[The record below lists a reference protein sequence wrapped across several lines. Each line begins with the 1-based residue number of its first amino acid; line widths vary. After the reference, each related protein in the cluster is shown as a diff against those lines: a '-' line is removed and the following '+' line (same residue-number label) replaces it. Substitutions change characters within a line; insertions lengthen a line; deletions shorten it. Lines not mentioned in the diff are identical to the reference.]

1 MKQIIGAIALLC
13 LWLGQASANPDYW
26 RHEWPKTDFSQHSVP
41 LSDILSG
48 GPLRDGIPPIDNP
61 SFKPVSEI
69 EGLAATEPVI
79 GLAINGKARAYP
91 LRILMRHEIVNDELG
106 GAPISVTFCP
116 LCNAAMV
123 FDRRVG
129 DKVLD
134 FGTTGKLRNSDLVMW
149 DRQTE
154 SWWQQFLG
162 EAIVGSMTGTKLK
175 ALPARLESW
184 ANYTKR
190 FPAGE
195 VLSPDGRFASM
206 ETYCCN
212 PYGGYD
218 TQAGPYPHFL
228 SVDMPKGIPAMLRVV
243 SLEDKREAWSMAL
256 LREKKEIKLPNGVT
270 LRWTAGQNSALDTS
284 QISRGRDVGNVTAT
298 KFGPDGLID
307 VPYFVDFAFAYHVF
321 FPDRKI
327 HVE

>member
-1 MKQIIGAIALLC
+1 MKQLISVIALVC
-13 LWLGQASANPDYW
+13 LSAGYALANSEFW
-26 RHEWPKTDFSQHSVP
+26 SQEWPKTDFTKHSVP
-41 LSDILSG
+41 LTDILSG
-48 GPLRDGIPPIDNP
+48 GPPRDGIPPIDHP
-61 SFKPVSEI
+61 AFKPVDKI
-69 EGLAATEPVI
+69 NALAETEPVI
-79 GLAINGKARAYP
+79 GLSINGEAKAYP

-106 GAPISVTFCP
+106 GVPISVTFCP

-162 EAIVGSMTGTKLK
+162 EAIVGEMTGTKLK
-175 ALPARLESW
+175 TLPARLESW
-184 ANYTKR
+184 SNYKQR
-190 FPAGE
+190 FPKGL
-195 VLSPDGRFASM
+195 VLAPTGRFATM
-206 ETYCCN
+206 DTYCCN

-228 SVDMPKGIPAMLRVV
+228 QVNMPEGIPAMLRVI
-243 SLEDKREAWSMAL
+243 SLADKKEAWSMAL
-256 LREKKEIKLPNGVT
+256 LREKKQITLPNGVT
-270 LRWTAGQNSALDTS
+270 LAWTEGQNSALDTNV
-284 QISRGRDVGNVTAT
+284 IARGRDVGNVTAT
-298 KFGPDGLID
+298 KDGAD

-327 HVE
+327 HIQ